1 MFADTIRNSNT
12 EHEIYFLLT
21 SYLEAVR
28 FCDKLNCC
36 FPERIT
42 HLPLNDI
49 ADVRERFRYLMIEL
63 DAASKRL
70 DDSSCTVLREGVHI
84 LGAGLNRLRMLDEQ
98 RQQSHGMAAAG
109 MDAQAA

>member
-42 HLPLNDI
+42 QLPLNGM

-70 DDSSCTVLREGVHI
+70 DDNSCTVIREGVHV

-98 RQQSHGMAAAG
+98 RQRSHDTAAAG
-109 MDAQAA
+109 MHAQAA